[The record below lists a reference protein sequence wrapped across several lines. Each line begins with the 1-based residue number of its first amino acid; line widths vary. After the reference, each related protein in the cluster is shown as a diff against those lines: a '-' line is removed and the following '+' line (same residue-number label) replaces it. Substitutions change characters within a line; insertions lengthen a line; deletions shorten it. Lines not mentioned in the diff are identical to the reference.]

1 MRKQR
6 AKMSRRSNRRD
17 FRRKSKVHPLNSAQP
32 TGTMRGGIRL

>member
-6 AKMSRRSNRRD
+6 SSFPKRKSRKD
-17 FRRKSKVHPLNSAQP
+17 FRRKAPSHPLNTAGP